1 MATYLERAPHLTI
14 ATLKRDFPARNAI
27 VAGQRERMVAV
38 FRRLGIPDATRTGSA
53 R

>member
-27 VAGQRERMVAV
+27 VVQQRERMVSA
-38 FRRLGIPDATRTGSA
+38 FRRLGVPEATRTGST